1 MSALS
6 YLLAA
11 NTTLDAGQTG
21 HLQQLVAEWQLLSD
35 MSFADLLLWVP
46 TSPADLD
53 DQPAELAGPVSGQ
66 DPVSGQGPASQ
77 PATQVFLCVAQ
88 CRPTTGQTAYLH
100 DRVAEQLS
108 GVRATALQ
116 IAIDEARIFRESDP
130 DWEGDTP
137 IRREA
142 IPIVFE
148 GQTIAV
154 LGRDS
159 NLTSIRSPSQLELA
173 YLQSAADLASM
184 VSTGQ
189 FPGPVSQREEA
200 SGPRVGDGMIRIDG
214 SGRVLYASPNGSS
227 ALRRLGFNG
236 NLHGEPFLDAVR
248 ALVRD
253 PFLASDLA
261 AMLAEALR
269 GIHPNSREVDSGAG
283 AIVQFR
289 AIPLHPRG
297 ESLGA
302 LVLLQDVTELRSRD
316 RQIMSKDATIR
327 EIHHRVKN
335 NLQTVAALLRLQSR
349 RVANAEARTALEE
362 SMRRV
367 SSIALVHETLSS
379 AIDEEVAFDEVVDRL
394 LSMLGEVTGAAD
406 RVSVRRSGSFGQ
418 LPAELATPLVMVL
431 TELVGNAVEHGFPD
445 GRSGSVVVSA
455 QRARGVLSVA
465 ITDDGAGLP
474 DKFSLDGS
482 DRLGLQIVQTLVGA
496 ELDATLELNDRGL
509 DQPGTEASLRIPL
522 SRIQPD
528 QAPVRTGPTETGSR

>member
-6 YLLAA
+6 YLLAS
-11 NTTLDAGQTG
+11 NTSLTAGQTG

-46 TSPADLD
+46 IGSDGA
-53 DQPAELAGPVSGQ
+53 
-66 DPVSGQGPASQ
+66 
-77 PATQVFLCVAQ
+77 FLCAAQ
-88 CRPTTGQTAYLH
+88 CRPTTGPTAYLH
-100 DRVAEQLS
+100 DRVGEKLPAD
-108 GVRATALQ
+108 RAGALQ
-116 IAIDEARIFRESDP
+116 VAMTESRIFRESDP
-130 DWEGDTP
+130 DWEDGVP

-148 GQTIAV
+148 SETIAV

-159 NLTSIRSPSQLELA
+159 NLTSVRSPSQLELA

-184 VSTGQ
+184 VATGQ
-189 FPGPVSQREEA
+189 FPGPTGQREEG
-200 SGPRVGDGMIRIDG
+200 SGPRVGDGMIRVDS

-227 ALRRLGFNG
+227 AVRRLGFAG
-236 NLHGEPFLDAVR
+236 NLQGEPLADALTS
-248 ALVRD
+248 AAHD
-253 PFLASDLA
+253 PFQADDLA
-261 AMLAEALR
+261 EMMDDALH
-269 GIHPNSREVDSGAG
+269 GIHPRSREVDSGDG
-283 AIVQFR
+283 ATVQLR

-302 LVLLQDVTELRSRD
+302 LVLLQDVTELRRRD
-316 RQIMSKDATIR
+316 RQILSKDATIR

-394 LSMLGEVTGAAD
+394 LGMLADVTGGSG
-406 RVSVRRSGSFGQ
+406 RVAVSRTGSFGE

-431 TELVGNAVEHGFPD
+431 TELIGNAVEHGFPD
-445 GRSGSVVVSA
+445 GTSGTVQVA
-455 QRARGVLSVA
+455 GKRERGVLTVQV
-465 ITDDGAGLP
+465 TDDGAGLP
-474 DKFSLDGS
+474 QRFSLGAS
-482 DRLGLQIVQTLVGA
+482 DRLGLQIVQTLVSA
-496 ELDATLELNDRGL
+496 ELDASMELSRRSEPDGG
-509 DQPGTEASLRIPL
+509 GTAVTLRIPL
-522 SRIQPD
+522 RRS
-528 QAPVRTGPTETGSR
+528 